1 MQSDELSNSNYDD
14 DICLVESNEV
24 LDVLCM
30 EDSQDDESSFEDDL
44 DWGFL
49 EDSVVIEEIDGDD
62 DEFFSSI
69 DDKDDFRNM
78 LRCV

>member
-1 MQSDELSNSNYDD
+1 
-14 DICLVESNEV
+14 
-24 LDVLCM
+24 M